1 MLGAGSETSATTLDW
16 AMAEM
21 LRNPRILEKAQDEVR
36 RLFDD
41 KLGYV
46 DESYIHE
53 LEYLKAIIKETL
65 RLHAPLPLLL
75 PRKCMQKCEINGY
88 DIPVDTKIIVNAWAI
103 NRDPKYWKNADCF
116 QPERFLG
123 SLVANYKG
131 NHFEYI
137 PFGAGRRICPGISF
151 GLANVE
157 LPLAMFLYH
166 FDWSLPDGM
175 KHEEMDMTEIFG
187 VTARRKSDLFVVPL
201 IKRPLPPVK

>member
-21 LRNPRILEKAQDEVR
+21 LKNPRILEKAQDEVR

-53 LEYLKAIIKETL
+53 IEYLKAIIKETL
-65 RLHAPLPLLL
+65 RLHAE
-75 PRKCMQKCEINGY
+75 M
-88 DIPVDTKIIVNAWAI
+88 
-103 NRDPKYWKNADCF
+103 RDRRIRSPGRY
-116 QPERFLG
+116 Q
-123 SLVANYKG
+123 
-131 NHFEYI
+131 NH
-137 PFGAGRRICPGISF
+137 GRRICPGISF

-166 FDWSLPDGM
+166 FDWSLADGM
-175 KHEEMDMTEIFG
+175 KHEELDMTERSGI
-187 VTARRKSDLFVVPL
+187 TARRHDDLLVIPV
-201 IKRPLPPVK
+201 IKRPLSPPHVT